1 MTTST
6 VAISMACFRFLWLL
20 ILPGLAYAQSVQPSN
35 TTIAASQ
42 MNQLRL
48 TGGPLFQV
56 KPPYNLLPLTA
67 ETGKGSSNP
76 NSVAAIS
83 ATGTLKHIDPQN
95 LTNLTTGDVGYIS
108 CDPDGSNI
116 DPASVFE
123 KAETSKP
130 QAIIL
135 YTLDAVQ
142 CNLTGPYTFTTIYST
157 TSAKDAQDI
166 LDTIALYPSST
177 DIQPTAMIATNTTAS
192 ATTSATNDPT
202 GNPAPTTAVAMSI
215 LYSITGIITL
225 LFLIIIATGAVRA
238 HRHPERYGPR
248 NIAGRPRQSR
258 AKGLARAMLETLP
271 IVKFGDPEPVKP
283 GSGDVELEDGT
294 ASHTAPTDTTAE
306 GVVDGRRKSSGTE
319 TSPETS
325 VALGMAAAEEG
336 STKEGTEAAT
346 TTPPKEGDLGCS
358 ICTED
363 FTTGEDV
370 RVLPCAHKYHPAC
383 IDPWLLNVSGTC
395 PLCRRD
401 LRGDAEEPNSPEEAA
416 RASTDLPPPL
426 NLEGT
431 LEALHHHEAGES
443 SEDGN
448 NHQRHRISRFLDL
461 NRLRHAAPHER
472 IAALRQLREESRT
485 QEQIEQAVEGQQSRR
500 TRVTGRLRDTFRIRT
515 RTQDSAP

>member
-1 MTTST
+1 
-6 VAISMACFRFLWLL
+6 MACFRLQWLL
-20 ILPGLAYAQSVQPSN
+20 VLPGLAYAQSVQPSN
-35 TTIAASQ
+35 TSIADAQ

-48 TGGPLFQV
+48 TGGPLFTD
-56 KPPYNLLPLTA
+56 KPQYNLLPLTA

-76 NSVAAIS
+76 NSVAAIQV
-83 ATGTLKHIDPQN
+83 TGTLKHIDPQN
-95 LTNLTTGDVGYIS
+95 LVNLTKADVGYIS
-108 CDPDGSNI
+108 CDSDGSNI
-116 DPASVFE
+116 DPSDVLE
-123 KAETSKP
+123 KVETTKP
-130 QAIIL
+130 QAIVL
-135 YTLDAVQ
+135 YSLDSNE
-142 CNLTGPYTFTTIYST
+142 CNLIGPYTFTTIYST
-157 TSAKDAQDI
+157 TSSKDAQDI

-177 DIQPTAMIATNTTAS
+177 DIQPTAMIATNTTTSPAS
-192 ATTSATNDPT
+192 SATNDPT

-283 GSGDVELEDGT
+283 GSADVELEDGT
-294 ASHTAPTDTTAE
+294 ASHTAPTITTTE
-306 GVVDGRRKSSGTE
+306 GVTDGRRKSTE
-319 TSPETS
+319 TETLPGMS
-325 VALGMAAAEEG
+325 VASGMGAAEEG
-336 STKEGTEAAT
+336 SAQEVKEVAA

-401 LRGDAEEPNSPEEAA
+401 LRGDAQNTEHPDEAA
-416 RASTDLPPPL
+416 SASGDLPPPL
-426 NLEGT
+426 ILEGT
-431 LEALHHHEAGES
+431 LESSPAEA

-448 NHQRHRISRFLDL
+448 NHQRHRIPRFLDL
-461 NRLRHAAPHER
+461 HRLRHAEPDER

-485 QEQIEQAVEGQQSRR
+485 QEASEAVGVEEQQSRR
-500 TRVTGRLRDTFRIRT
+500 ARVTGRLRDTFRIRT
-515 RTQDSAP
+515 RTQNPAS